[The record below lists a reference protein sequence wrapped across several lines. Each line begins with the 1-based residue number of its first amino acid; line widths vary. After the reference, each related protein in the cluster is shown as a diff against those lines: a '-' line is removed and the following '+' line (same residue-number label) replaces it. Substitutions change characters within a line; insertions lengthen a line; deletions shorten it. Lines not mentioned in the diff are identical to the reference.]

1 MVDEGF
7 QCHVALEP
15 INLDAERLA
24 EGLRHVTSNASA
36 KAVQNRTIISFPPM
50 PKLSLC
56 SP

>member
-36 KAVQNRTIISFPPM
+36 KAVHN
-50 PKLSLC
+50 
-56 SP
+56 